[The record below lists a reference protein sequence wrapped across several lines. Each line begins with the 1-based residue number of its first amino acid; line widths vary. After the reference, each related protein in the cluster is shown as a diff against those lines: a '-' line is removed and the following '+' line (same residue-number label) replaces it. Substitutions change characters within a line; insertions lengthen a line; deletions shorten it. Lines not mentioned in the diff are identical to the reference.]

1 MLNIINLNIDINR
14 GKEKIKIINNLSLEI
29 VPYETYI
36 LMGESGCGKSILA
49 LSMLGLLPENA
60 IVDGHINFKG
70 KNLLNDEIISKMRGK
85 EISICWSNPEK
96 YFNPLKTIGSQI
108 IESYVIHSGG
118 KFKESKE
125 KALYIL
131 SLLNFENP
139 NLVFNSYPHQLSG
152 GMNQRAMLAASLI
165 NEPSLLILDEPTR
178 GLDDNNIDNLI
189 FFLKNFDVKYLF
201 IITHDPIFIS
211 YFNAKIGIMKNG
223 KLIFEN
229 NLDKIEFEKL
239 DHYLK
244 FFLNECNNR
253 L

>member
-1 MLNIINLNIDINR
+1 MLNILNLNIEINR
-14 GKEKIKIINNLSLEI
+14 GKEKIKIIDNLTLEI
-29 VPYETYI
+29 IPNETYI

-60 IVDGHINFKG
+60 IVDGQIYFNG
-70 KNLLNDEIISKMRGK
+70 KNLLNNEIISKMRGK

-96 YFNPLKTIGSQI
+96 YFNPLKTIGFQI
-108 IESYVIHSGG
+108 MESYIIHSGA

-125 KALYIL
+125 KALNIL
-131 SLLNFENP
+131 SRLNFENP

-152 GMNQRAMLAASLI
+152 GMNQRAMLATSLI

-178 GLDDNNIDNLI
+178 GLDDKNIDNLL

-201 IITHDPIFIS
+201 IITHDPVFIS

-223 KLIFEN
+223 KIIFED

-239 DHYLK
+239 DPYLK
-244 FFLNECNNR
+244 NFLNNCNNK